1 MYDYIILYY
10 KHEILLIPLNRG
22 KMPLN
27 LSSILKFKK
36 KNLSVKYS
44 DKDKIYDV
52 VKNNLA
58 SNSFNQN

>member
-1 MYDYIILYY
+1 
-10 KHEILLIPLNRG
+10 
-22 KMPLN
+22 MPLN
-27 LSSILKFKK
+27 LSSILKFKKK

>member
-1 MYDYIILYY
+1 
-10 KHEILLIPLNRG
+10 
-22 KMPLN
+22 MPLN
-27 LSSILKFKK
+27 LSSLLKLK

>member
-44 DKDKIYDV
+44 DKDKI
-52 VKNNLA
+52 KIKA
-58 SNSFNQN
+58 F

>member
-1 MYDYIILYY
+1 
-10 KHEILLIPLNRG
+10 
-22 KMPLN
+22 MPLN
-27 LSSILKFKK
+27 LSSILKLKK